1 MDSRKNA
8 STAIAEQ
15 FGERLKRTRLNR
27 DMTQSE
33 VAERAGV
40 SRLAVLNAEKGDV
53 RLKVLVAILSALD
66 LAGQLDLFLP
76 SQDVSPMQLAR
87 LKGRM
92 RQRASGQRKTGTAE
106 PAQAPRSP
114 ASRESETGKKTWAEW
129 ESRRNAAS
137 DHRSQI

>member
-1 MDSRKNA
+1 MASRKNA
-8 STAIAEQ
+8 STAIAEE
-15 FGERLKRTRLNR
+15 FGERLKRARLNR

-76 SQDVSPMQLAR
+76 SQDVSPIQLAR
-87 LKGRM
+87 LKGKT

-106 PAQAPRSP
+106 PAQWSLQVPGIAGERN
-114 ASRESETGKKTWAEW
+114 REKDLG
-129 ESRRNAAS
+129 
-137 DHRSQI
+137 

>member
-1 MDSRKNA
+1 MNSRKTASTA
-8 STAIAEQ
+8 STAIAEEL
-15 FGERLKRTRLNR
+15 GERLKRARLNR

-76 SQDVSPMQLAR
+76 IQDVSPIQLAR
-87 LKGRM
+87 LKGKT
-92 RQRASGQRKTGTAE
+92 RQRASGQRKTGTAGA
-106 PAQAPRSP
+106 AQAPRVLQRRLLGP
-114 ASRESETGKKTWAEW
+114 NIAGERNREEDLG
-129 ESRRNAAS
+129 
-137 DHRSQI
+137 

>member
-1 MDSRKNA
+1 MISRKNA
-8 STAIAEQ
+8 STAIAEE

-76 SQDVSPMQLAR
+76 SQDVSPIQLAR
-87 LKGRM
+87 LKGKM

-106 PAQAPRSP
+106 PAQWSLQVPGIAGERN
-114 ASRESETGKKTWAEW
+114 REKDLG
-129 ESRRNAAS
+129 
-137 DHRSQI
+137 

>member
-1 MDSRKNA
+1 MNSRKNA
-8 STAIAEQ
+8 STAIAEE
-15 FGERLKRTRLNR
+15 FGGRLKRTRLNR

-76 SQDVSPMQLAR
+76 GQDVSPIQLAR
-87 LKGRM
+87 LKGKT

-106 PAQAPRSP
+106 SADWSFQVPSIAGERS
-114 ASRESETGKKTWAEW
+114 GAEDQ
-129 ESRRNAAS
+129 N
-137 DHRSQI
+137 